1 MNLQRINGVSRFGP
15 VAHEAAYRYGA
26 EWLDEVIRIIGE
38 NFVYVRD
45 FFAEYFPG
53 VVISELEGTYLLWAD
68 FRCFGMSEK
77 EMTDFLTDECMLYLI
92 SGAGFG
98 ETGKG
103 YRRINLACPKQVLV
117 DAMERFL
124 KAAQKRGMVK

>member
-15 VAHEAAYRYGA
+15 VAHEAAYRNGA
-26 EWLDEVIRIIGE
+26 EWLDEVLQIVRE

-45 FFAEYFPG
+45 FFAEHFPG

-68 FRCFGMSEK
+68 FRCFGMTEK

-103 YRRINLACPKQVLV
+103 YRRINLACPRKILEG
-117 DAMERFL
+117 AMDRL
-124 KAAQKRGMVK
+124 LAGAKKRGLI